1 VKRSFVLFLMLVV
14 ACGKRGD
21 PHPPVPII
29 PQATSDLVVAQRG
42 TKVILS
48 WSYPALTTAG
58 QKLTGVRRVVVYRYV
73 EELQVT
79 QPPRDIKTLLPGDID
94 TTIPPAMALFA
105 KVPAPGPSQF
115 AKLRQRLDSI
125 EGANLPTATVGA
137 RLVYEDEPQF
147 HTSDGRPV
155 RLDYAVATETN
166 TATGTSSNLATIVP
180 LDVPVPPGNLVATA
194 KAEGVALAWQA
205 PQAVIAGSE
214 KPRITGYNVYRVV
227 QGQTADELTAPI
239 NSAPIGQTT
248 YTDAPA
254 YGTYEYRVTA
264 VAAAGPPR
272 IESDP
277 SAAVSATFKDL
288 VPPATPTG
296 LTALVETGAVRLVW
310 DPVEVADLAGY
321 KVYRIEGSGIP
332 ISRISKPLLLTPT
345 PITTT
350 YYRDTGVELGI
361 SYYYQITA
369 IDKSGNESA
378 PAKIDWVLVPKTP

>member
-1 VKRSFVLFLMLVV
+1 MRKAGVILTLLLF

-48 WSYPALTTAG
+48 WSYPSLTTAG

-73 EELQVT
+73 EELPVT
-79 QPPRDIKTLLPGDID
+79 QPPRDITTLLPGDID
-94 TTIPPAMALFA
+94 TTIPPALALFA
-105 KVPAPGPSQF
+105 KVPAPGPTQF

-137 RLVYEDEPQF
+137 RLVYEDEPPF

-155 RLDYAVATETN
+155 RLDYAVGTETN
-166 TATGTSSNLATIVP
+166 TATGASSNLATIVP

-194 KAEGVALAWQA
+194 KPEGIALAWQA
-205 PQAVIAGSE
+205 PQAVVSGSE
-214 KPRITGYNVYRVV
+214 KPRITGYNVYRVA

-248 YTDAPA
+248 YTDAPP

-264 VAAAGPPR
+264 VGAAGPPR

-277 SAAVSATFKDL
+277 SSAVTVTFKDL

-296 LTALVETGAVRLVW
+296 LTALVETGAIRLVW

-332 ISRISKPLLLTPT
+332 ISTMSKPLPLTPT

-350 YYRDTGVELGI
+350 YYRDTGVDLGI
-361 SYYYQITA
+361 SYYYEITA

-378 PAKIDWVLVPKTP
+378 PAKTDWVLVPKTP

>member
-1 VKRSFVLFLMLVV
+1 MRKAGAILTLLLF

-21 PHPPVPII
+21 PHPPIPII

-48 WSYPALTTAG
+48 WSYPSLTTAG

-73 EELQVT
+73 EGLPVT
-79 QPPRDIKTLLPGDID
+79 QPPRDTKTLSPGDID
-94 TTIPPAMALFA
+94 TTIPPALALFA
-105 KVPAPGPSQF
+105 KVPAPGPAQF

-125 EGANLPTATVGA
+125 EGANLPAATVGA
-137 RLVYEDEPQF
+137 RLLYEDEPPF

-155 RLDYAVATETN
+155 RLDYAVATETS

-180 LDVPVPPGNLVATA
+180 LDVPVPPGNLVATP
-194 KAEGVALAWQA
+194 KPEGVALAWQA
-205 PQAVIAGSE
+205 PQTVITGSE
-214 KPRITGYNVYRVV
+214 KPRITGYNVFRVT
-227 QGQTADELTAPI
+227 QGQTADELTPPI

-248 YTDAPA
+248 YTDAPP

-264 VAAAGPPR
+264 VGAAGPPR

-277 SAAVSATFKDL
+277 SAAVTATFKDL

-310 DPVEVADLAGY
+310 DPVEAADLVGY

-332 ISRISKPLLLTPT
+332 ISTISKPLPLTPT

-350 YYRDTGVELGI
+350 YYRDTGVNLGI
-361 SYYYQITA
+361 SYYYQLTT
-369 IDKSGNESA
+369 IDKSDNESA
-378 PAKIDWVLVPKTP
+378 PAKTDWVLVPKTP